1 MEGVLWILS
10 IFSTVPCVRVC
21 TKVVFKSV
29 YLYFAF
35 YLKYLLWN
43 LLFRFFIIIIIFC
56 VPFLSFTYFT
66 VLWLESLTLYLIR
79 IAKKAFFLDFFLILE
94 GKHAFL
100 ETSRSLSVS
109 FSPKGST
116 GPKGQSS
123 GIPNCGEG
131 SAPLNPHVPLPMCLF
146 LDEGRVK
153 DRES

>member
-79 IAKKAFFLDFFLILE
+79 IVKKAFFLDFFLILE
-94 GKHAFL
+94 GKHAFFISKYGICEAEMTL
-100 ETSRSLSVS
+100 
-109 FSPKGST
+109 KGL
-116 GPKGQSS
+116 
-123 GIPNCGEG
+123 II
-131 SAPLNPHVPLPMCLF
+131 VLF
-146 LDEGRVK
+146 LGSQVPWLGFFSQTFRIL
-153 DRES
+153 